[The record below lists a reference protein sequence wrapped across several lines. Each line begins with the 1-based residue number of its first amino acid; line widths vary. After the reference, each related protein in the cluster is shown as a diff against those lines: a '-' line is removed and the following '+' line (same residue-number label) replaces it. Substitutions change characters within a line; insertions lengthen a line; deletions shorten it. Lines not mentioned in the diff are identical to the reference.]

1 MTAAYKKKLEED
13 RKWQEEE
20 KLREAVEAAQDV
32 RKKGHMGDF
41 YRQTRTP
48 DGSRTSFFPKL
59 TFRRCLPAVTQR
71 IYKSYTL

>member
-41 YRQTRTP
+41 YRQTLMEVQLCF
-48 DGSRTSFFPKL
+48 SL
-59 TFRRCLPAVTQR
+59 N
-71 IYKSYTL
+71 